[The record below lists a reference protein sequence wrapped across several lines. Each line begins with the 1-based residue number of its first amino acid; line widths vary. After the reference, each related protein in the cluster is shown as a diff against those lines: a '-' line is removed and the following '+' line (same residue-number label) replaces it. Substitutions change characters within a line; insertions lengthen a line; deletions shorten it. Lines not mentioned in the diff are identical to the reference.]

1 MKKLSLTFL
10 ILLFTLTSNVV
21 WSADFKKGLEAAQ
34 RGDFVTAL
42 REWEPLAEQGDPYAQ
57 YNLGNMYLNGD
68 AFSQDYKTAIET
80 AEKWF
85 RLAAEQGHTDAKRK
99 LIQIKQFYG
108 TELREETEKYEDGQI
123 KTKRF
128 FENDQIMLEEHYK
141 DGKLDGKSTLWY
153 HNGQIEGEGNYKDG
167 EEDGKWTEW
176 YYGNGHK
183 KQEGNYKDG
192 GKDGKWT
199 IWHQKEVIFKD
210 GMCISG
216 DCDFFDNWGESDYD

>member
-1 MKKLSLTFL
+1 MKKLILTFL
-10 ILLFTLTSNVV
+10 IILFTLTSNVV
-21 WSADFKKGLEAAQ
+21 WSADFKKGLESAQ

-123 KTKRF
+123 KTKRI

-141 DGKLDGKSTLWY
+141 DGKLDGKSTFWY
-153 HNGQIEGEGNYKDG
+153 KNGRKDEESYYKDG
-167 EEDGKWTEW
+167 DLVNETIFKYNYLTGQIT
-176 YYGNGHK
+176 G
-183 KQEGNYKDG
+183 QSYKDG
-192 GKDGKWT
+192 KKDGKWT
-199 IWHQKEVIFKD
+199 KWYKD
-210 GMCISG
+210 G
-216 DCDFFDNWGESDYD
+216 EKKYEKYYRR